1 MNKRTKSAILLA
13 SILASVSLFSGFDT
27 LPAVEALPEGAR
39 ILLENGI
46 PLSVVQET
54 MNQEAALEAYDTLYA
69 NMGIDSIDVSTS
81 ETGYPDE
88 YAGEYI
94 DDNGML
100 VIQLAEYDETL
111 EEKYFAMTGY
121 SDVVRFEYVEYS
133 YNELNEVYQEARRL
147 YADYDIVKSYID
159 TYNNQIALF
168 VTAVDYN
175 SLLSDEFIQ
184 LNDEYI
190 RIEVG

>member
-1 MNKRTKSAILLA
+1 MKKRVKSAVLLA
-13 SILASVSLFSGFDT
+13 SVLASVSLFSGFDT

-100 VIQLAEYDETL
+100 VIQLAEAEDAG
-111 EEKYFAMTGY
+111 F
-121 SDVVRFEYVEYS
+121 
-133 YNELNEVYQEARRL
+133 
-147 YADYDIVKSYID
+147 DIAY
-159 TYNNQIALF
+159 
-168 VTAVDYN
+168 
-175 SLLSDEFIQ
+175 
-184 LNDEYI
+184 
-190 RIEVG
+190 